1 MPADGMSGGAEQAD
15 ILSVF
20 SVVKERWKVVSG
32 CIDNEHRVCPSS
44 PAPSQPVHPCRPVL
58 SSHCTTTVIITTNSN
73 SRPLFRTHRAS
84 HVSHLSCGQP
94 GVASLCLGRGRCS
107 ARRV

>member
-32 CIDNEHRVCPSS
+32 CINNKRRVCPS
-44 PAPSQPVHPCRPVL
+44 
-58 SSHCTTTVIITTNSN
+58 I
-73 SRPLFRTHRAS
+73 
-84 HVSHLSCGQP
+84 
-94 GVASLCLGRGRCS
+94 
-107 ARRV
+107 